1 MKRPLN
7 EQVMLRLLTRRAY
20 FRQAGRCYHCDELLA
35 LEQATGDHLKP
46 RYQGGMTIPGNI
58 VAACFE
64 CNNHR
69 NNETNRSGGRM
80 NMTVGDDTPRSPFEA
95 LAKLKGA

>member
-1 MKRPLN
+1 
-7 EQVMLRLLTRRAY
+7 MLRLLTRRAY

-69 NNETNRSGGRM
+69 NNDLTAELCM
-80 NMTVGDDTPRSPFEA
+80 NMTSSDDTPRSPSEA
-95 LAKLKGA
+95 PACSRRQA